1 VIAVR
6 RLTKRFDA
14 VQALGNVTLDV
25 ARGECVVLTGP
36 PRAGRSTLLHV
47 LAGLVPPSAG
57 SAEIDGL
64 DVVGSRER
72 VRARVAF
79 ADGWLAAAGGLRV
92 DEYLRFAGASASRS
106 RGLKTAG
113 YKDSMSATDSRTIA
127 GRAQLDG
134 AARVDR
140 LSRSGRAR
148 LALASALARPAEVL
162 LLDEPLRYLDAAARA
177 CFTEW
182 LKERRDLGT
191 TVLAACGDE
200 GGTPLAGDRILV
212 MDAGRLTPAL
222 RIVAGAG

>member
-1 VIAVR
+1 VVS
-6 RLTKRFDA
+6 KR
-14 VQALGNVTLDV
+14 
-25 ARGECVVLTGP
+25 E
-36 PRAGRSTLLHV
+36 H
-47 LAGLVPPSAG
+47 
-57 SAEIDGL
+57 
-64 DVVGSRER
+64 

-79 ADGWLAAAGGLRV
+79 ADGWLAAADGLRV
-92 DEYLRFAGASASRS
+92 DEYLRFAGSASASRS

-148 LALASALARPAEVL
+148 LALASALAGTADVL
-162 LLDEPLRYLDAAARA
+162 LLDEPLRGIEPDARA
-177 CFTEW
+177 SFTEW